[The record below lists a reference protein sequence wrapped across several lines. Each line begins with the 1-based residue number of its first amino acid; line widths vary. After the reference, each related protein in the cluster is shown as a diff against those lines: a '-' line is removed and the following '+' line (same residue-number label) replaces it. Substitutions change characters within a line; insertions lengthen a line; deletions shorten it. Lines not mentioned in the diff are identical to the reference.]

1 MPAPLPSRTDRT
13 RDAARRPVS
22 VHHGDMSDSLAPGF
36 IIAVPHLADLN
47 FRHSVVLLLEQNAD
61 GALGVVVNH
70 ESPLLLKEL
79 CRDHSIQYSGDPGKR
94 VRAGGPV
101 QPEQGLVLYD
111 DRLDDHEGRQVHA
124 GLRVSASQGTLNRL
138 CGSPGGRFQ
147 CFAGYAGWGPGQLD
161 DEIHQNAWLNV
172 PADDELVF
180 DDLLDT
186 KWERSIAKLGIDLS
200 LLSGDA
206 GHA

>member
-1 MPAPLPSRTDRT
+1 MLRERNFSGYLSGQLLVAMPSMTDPRFE
-13 RDAARRPVS
+13 RS
-22 VHHGDMSDSLAPGF
+22 VIYMCIHNEDGAMGLVLNKLMDSLTFGE
-36 IIAVPHLADLN
+36 
-47 FRHSVVLLLEQNAD
+47 LLEQLNITT
-61 GALGVVVNH
+61 
-70 ESPLLLKEL
+70 S
-79 CRDHSIQYSGDPGKR
+79 
-94 VRAGGPV
+94 RAEDNLRIHFGGPV
-101 QPEQGLVLYD
+101 ETGRGFVLHSSDYAGEGTVTMENGVGLTATVDILRDIAEGQGPRESMLAL
-111 DRLDDHEGRQVHA
+111 
-124 GLRVSASQGTLNRL
+124 
-138 CGSPGGRFQ
+138 
-147 CFAGYAGWGPGQLD
+147 GYAGWGPGQLD